1 MYVVIPFLDK
11 PNFGPRGMC
20 PEARLSPSLEASL
33 PQETAGKPYEQNL
46 TQCYR
51 CADLLIQDCLDIESD
66 PFASSDK
73 LQLNSISGARS
84 MSPCEDKRHPGTP
97 VLSTYGNIWDDS
109 DSSDPGV
116 VNMIA
121 VAAMC
126 SGPHTELA
134 RKDTVTM
141 QLRHLQPLKCA
152 SSAALFRNT
161 SFGSRSKPQYYSTPL
176 RI

>member
-1 MYVVIPFLDK
+1 
-11 PNFGPRGMC
+11 MC

-116 VNMIA
+116 VNIDLESDSSGSDVLRSPHRTRTKRYGNDAIA
-121 VAAMC
+121 PPSTSQVC
-126 SGPHTELA
+126 
-134 RKDTVTM
+134 
-141 QLRHLQPLKCA
+141 QLRCA
-152 SSAALFRNT
+152 FSQHEFWK
-161 SFGSRSKPQYYSTPL
+161 SF
-176 RI
+176 